1 VSTVNNQNNSIL
13 NYLQL
18 LLKPKFWG
26 KYCKK
31 VGLIQ
36 THTSWVFLTG
46 KYAYKIKKPV
56 FFGFLDYTALSS
68 REHFCQEEFR
78 INQLL
83 APDIYYEVIPIVKQG
98 KKICLTPRA
107 GKSEVL
113 DYAIKMNELPQET
126 IMTNCLLAGKVNYSV
141 VGEIARIIANFH
153 NESIS
158 KPSLHKYGSPEII
171 KYNWDENF
179 AQTEPF
185 IGITISKKL
194 FNEIQSNVETFFKE
208 SERFFEKRIHDQ
220 KVKQCHGDLH
230 SRNIFIVDSPR
241 SSSMSAKS
249 SDKKLKLSQ
258 GVVENRYGVRVY
270 PVRNFT
276 TAMRSG
282 SETTLRINVS
292 NNKKAATPGI
302 SNRVYI
308 FDCLEF
314 NPRFAV
320 SDVASEIAFF
330 VMDLEFYKHKE
341 LADFFINRY
350 LHYTGDWELLQVL
363 DFYKC
368 YRAYVRGKVTGFNL
382 NDRGMSKSDKQD
394 AKIAAKEYFTL
405 ANKYAK
411 NLHAKPKL
419 IMVMGLPGVGKTY
432 LAQRLAECVHAYHLC
447 TDIIRKEITNTPIE
461 MHRFEGYGK
470 GIYTSEASQRTYD
483 EMYRR
488 TESFLAQGKT
498 AIIDAT
504 FSWEKSRNIAR
515 AIAEKHHVPLYIINC
530 TCPEKV
536 VLARMKKREKE
547 FSLSDATPE
556 VYFRMKGYFE
566 KVKNNK
572 NYLEINT
579 NQPIKKSLAK
589 ITRTFK
595 I

>member
-1 VSTVNNQNNSIL
+1 MSTVNNQNNSIL

-31 VGLIQ
+31 VSLIQ

-220 KVKQCHGDLH
+220 KIKQCHGDLH

-258 GVVENRYGVRVY
+258 GVVENRC
-270 PVRNFT
+270 
-276 TAMRSG
+276 
-282 SETTLRINVS
+282 
-292 NNKKAATPGI
+292 GI
-302 SNRVYI
+302 KVYI

-350 LHYTGDWELLQVL
+350 LHYTGDWELLRVL

-394 AKIAAKEYFTL
+394 AKIAAKEYFAL
-405 ANKYAK
+405 ADKYAK

-432 LAQRLAECVHAYHLC
+432 LAQHLADRIGGYHLC

-470 GIYTSEASQRTYD
+470 GIYTSEASQQTYD
-483 EMYRR
+483 KMYRR
-488 TESFLAQGKT
+488 TENFLAQGKT
-498 AIIDAT
+498 CIIDAT
-504 FSWEKSRNIAR
+504 FSWEKSRNVAR
-515 AIAEKHHVPLYIINC
+515 AIAEKYHVPLYIINC

-536 VLARMKKREKE
+536 VLARMKKREQE

>member
-1 VSTVNNQNNSIL
+1 LSTVNNQNNSIL

-31 VGLIQ
+31 VNLIQ

-56 FFGFLDYTALSS
+56 FFGFLDYTTLSS

-78 INQLL
+78 INQKL
-83 APDIYYEVIPIVKQG
+83 APDIYYEVIPIVRQG
-98 KKICLTPRA
+98 KKITLKSRA
-107 GKSEVL
+107 GRYEVL
-113 DYAIKMNELPQET
+113 DYAIKMRELPQET
-126 IMTNCLLAGKVNYSV
+126 IMTNCLLANKVNYSN

-153 NESIS
+153 NESES
-158 KPSLHKYGSPEII
+158 KPSLNKYGSPEII

-185 IGITISKKL
+185 IGITIGKKL
-194 FNEIQSNVETFFKE
+194 FSKIKSNVERFFDE
-208 SERFFEKRIHDQ
+208 SKDFFEKRIHDQ

-230 SRNIFIVDSPR
+230 SRNIFI
-241 SSSMSAKS
+241 
-249 SDKKLKLSQ
+249 SDQ
-258 GVVENRYGVRVY
+258 
-270 PVRNFT
+270 
-276 TAMRSG
+276 
-282 SETTLRINVS
+282 
-292 NNKKAATPGI
+292 
-302 SNRVYI
+302 VYI

-350 LHYTGDWELLQVL
+350 LYYTNDWELLRVL

-368 YRAYVRGKVTGFNL
+368 YRAYVRGKVTSFNL
-382 NDRGMSKSDKQD
+382 NDRGMSKKE
-394 AKIAAKEYFTL
+394 KEAAKVAAIKYFSL
-405 ANKYAK
+405 ADDYAE

-432 LAQRLAECVHAYHLC
+432 LAQHLAGHIHGYHLC

-470 GIYTSEASQRTYD
+470 GIYTSEVSQKTYD

-488 TESFLAQGKT
+488 TENFLAQGKT

-504 FSWEKSRNIAR
+504 FSWEKSRNVAR
-515 AIAEKHHVPLYIINC
+515 AIAEKYHVPLFIINC

-536 VLARMKKREKE
+536 VLYRMHKRKSE

-556 VYFRMKGYFE
+556 IYYRMKGYFE
-566 KVKNNK
+566 KVKGNK
-572 NYLEINT
+572 NFIEINT
-579 NQPIKKSLAK
+579 AKPINQTLDK
-589 ITRTFK
+589 ITRRFK

>member
-1 VSTVNNQNNSIL
+1 
-13 NYLQL
+13 
-18 LLKPKFWG
+18 
-26 KYCKK
+26 
-31 VGLIQ
+31 
-36 THTSWVFLTG
+36 
-46 KYAYKIKKPV
+46 
-56 FFGFLDYTALSS
+56 
-68 REHFCQEEFR
+68 
-78 INQLL
+78 
-83 APDIYYEVIPIVKQG
+83 
-98 KKICLTPRA
+98 
-107 GKSEVL
+107 
-113 DYAIKMNELPQET
+113 
-126 IMTNCLLAGKVNYSV
+126 MTNCLLAGKVNYSM

-153 NESIS
+153 NESNS
-158 KPSLHKYGSPEII
+158 KPSLYKYGSPEII

-194 FNEIQSNVETFFKE
+194 FSEIKSNA
-208 SERFFEKRIHDQ
+208 ERFFEESKDLFEKRIHDQ

-230 SRNIFIVDSPR
+230 SRNIFITDKGLKGERPAKPGRSPKIMG
-241 SSSMSAKS
+241 SH
-249 SDKKLKLSQ
+249 LSNQ
-258 GVVENRYGVRVY
+258 ERPHWLPENRCG
-270 PVRNFT
+270 
-276 TAMRSG
+276 A
-282 SETTLRINVS
+282 
-292 NNKKAATPGI
+292 
-302 SNRVYI
+302 RVYI

-330 VMDLEFYKHKE
+330 VMDLEFFKHKE

-350 LHYTGDWELLQVL
+350 LHYTNDWELLKVL

-382 NDRGMSKSDKQD
+382 NDRGMSKNEKQQ
-394 AKIAAKEYFTL
+394 AKIAAKEYFAL
-405 ANKYAK
+405 ADKYAK

-432 LAQRLAECVHAYHLC
+432 LAQHLADRIGGYHLC

-461 MHRFEGYGK
+461 THRFEGPGK
-470 GIYTSEASQRTYD
+470 GIYASEVSQRTYN

-488 TESFLAQGKT
+488 TENFLAQGKT

-504 FSWEKSRNIAR
+504 FSLEKSRNIAR

-536 VLARMKKREKE
+536 VLYRMHKRKSE

-556 VYFRMKGYFE
+556 IYYRMKGYFE
-566 KVKNNK
+566 KIKGNK
-572 NYLEINT
+572 NYLEVNT
-579 NQPIKKSLAK
+579 ARQPINRSLDK
-589 ITRTFK
+589 ITRRFK